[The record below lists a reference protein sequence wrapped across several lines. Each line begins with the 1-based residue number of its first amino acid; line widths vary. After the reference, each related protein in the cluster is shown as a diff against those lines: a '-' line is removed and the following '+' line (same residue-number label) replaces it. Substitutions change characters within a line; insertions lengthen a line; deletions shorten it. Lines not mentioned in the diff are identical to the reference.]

1 MPIKTKVKAGALV
14 ANRKRR
20 SNMKTSLK
28 SAGCT
33 TGMSLSVVLLGG
45 VCFAQP
51 AVTLSVESGTPTTR
65 LQISGSGFPAS
76 TAVAIYFDTTEL
88 ALTTTG
94 STGAFSGI
102 EIQVPASALPGRP
115 DPATRQ
121 PTLGLGN

>member
-1 MPIKTKVKAGALV
+1 
-14 ANRKRR
+14 
-20 SNMKTSLK
+20 
-28 SAGCT
+28 
-33 TGMSLSVVLLGG
+33 VLLGG

-51 AVTLSVESGTPTTR
+51 AVTRSVESGTPTTR

-102 EIQVPASALPGRP
+102 KIQVPASALPGRP
-115 DPATRQ
+115 TRRHCGPLLVWATR
-121 PTLGLGN
+121 T